1 MDQGLF
7 AASNFTLTVLLARW
21 LTIEDYGAF
30 TVAYAVFWFFGSF
43 HTALLSEP
51 MTVYGPGKFRDRL
64 SVYMGILLYGS
75 FGYGILSSLILL
87 MLSLYFKL
95 SGDSK
100 VLSSALLGLALAAPF
115 ILFQWLMRRACYVYL
130 KPQFAAL
137 AGAMYMAM
145 TLVGIYVLNLVDGL
159 SPTAAFGLMGFTSL
173 ATGSWL
179 AMRLRVG
186 RPSLKAEKLS
196 REAISTHW
204 EYGRWSAPTTALGT
218 VSESSYYLLLPIWGG
233 LAASAVFRALM
244 NLVLPVLH
252 AITAL
257 SMFLLPNLVQA
268 RGSNEFKRLMRL
280 GLLLF
285 LLGSGLYWIMLG
297 VFHYPLVSW
306 LYGGRYIE
314 YANLLWLV
322 GLIPL
327 ARAVLSVFGEAIR
340 ALERPDRVFLAQV
353 LCAAV
358 VLTAGLGLMVV
369 WEAVGAILAYLA
381 AQATMAAALVWLW
394 ISRDKQESTGSP
406 GIEEGGRDR
415 S

>member
-1 MDQGLF
+1 
-7 AASNFTLTVLLARW
+7 
-21 LTIEDYGAF
+21 
-30 TVAYAVFWFFGSF
+30 
-43 HTALLSEP
+43 
-51 MTVYGPGKFRDRL
+51 
-64 SVYMGILLYGS
+64 
-75 FGYGILSSLILL
+75 
-87 MLSLYFKL
+87 
-95 SGDSK
+95 
-100 VLSSALLGLALAAPF
+100 
-115 ILFQWLMRRACYVYL
+115 
-130 KPQFAAL
+130 
-137 AGAMYMAM
+137 MYMAM

-340 ALERPDRVFLAQV
+340 ALERHDRVFLAQV

-394 ISRDKQESTGSP
+394 ISRDKQESTGTP